1 MPDATAHP
9 SNISSKGC
17 FALLKRVWNEIAE
30 DHVGLIAAGCAFY
43 GLLAIFPGLVAAMA
57 LAGLFTDPATVVNQL
72 ETLTRFIPT
81 EAAQIVID
89 QAKSVAG
96 SDSGGLGLAAIIGLL
111 TAFYSATA
119 GMAALIEGLNVAF
132 DVKEPRGF
140 LRTLLVKGS
149 LTMGLIVGFF
159 GIVLTL
165 VAIPVILGFLRLPT
179 NTEWF
184 VMLVR
189 WPVVL
194 IMVAAGLAVL
204 YRYGPARSDRR
215 WRWVTPGA
223 AIACIMW
230 LLGSMA
236 FGYYV
241 SNFGSYNET
250 FGALGGVIVLL
261 MWLWLSAYIV
271 LLGAEIDAE
280 IEAQAKQNP
289 APVNANANSAD
300 SDLLEPSHASE
311 TSAAKTNNV
320 NSAVQSE
327 NSPAR
332 EPVTRKGS
340 KLSLGG
346 LALLAGAL
354 IFAKRGK

>member
-1 MPDATAHP
+1 MPDASAHP
-9 SNISSKGC
+9 ADISTKGWL
-17 FALLKRVWNEIAE
+17 ALLKRVFSEVGD

-57 LAGLFTDPATVVNQL
+57 LAGLFTDPATIVTQL

-81 EAAQIVID
+81 GAAQIVID

-96 SDSGGLGLAAIIGLL
+96 SDSGGLGIAAIISLG
-111 TAFYSATA
+111 TAFYSATT

-132 DVKEPRGF
+132 DVDEPRSF
-140 LRTLLVKGS
+140 FRALLVKGS
-149 LTMGLIVGFF
+149 LTLGLIAGFF
-159 GIVLTL
+159 GIVLVL
-165 VAIPVILGFLRLPT
+165 VAIPLVLVFLRLPT
-179 NTEWF
+179 ETEWL
-184 VMLVR
+184 VMMVR

-194 IMVAAGLAVL
+194 ILVSAGLAVL
-204 YRYGPARSDRR
+204 YRYGPARIDRS

-223 AIACIMW
+223 AIACILW
-230 LLGSMA
+230 LIGSMT
-236 FGYYV
+236 FGFYA
-241 SNFGSYNET
+241 SHFGSYNET
-250 FGALGGVIVLL
+250 FGALGGVIILL

-289 APVNANANSAD
+289 APATADAGSAD
-300 SDLLEPSHASE
+300 ADLLEAGHAN
-311 TSAAKTNNV
+311 TSTAHTAPQGK
-320 NSAVQSE
+320 SA
-327 NSPAR
+327 PAI
-332 EPVTRKGS
+332 EPRPAPLTRKGS
-340 KLSLGG
+340 KLSAGG

>member
-1 MPDATAHP
+1 MPGATAHP
-9 SNISSKGC
+9 ADISTKGWL
-17 FALLKRVWNEIAE
+17 ALLKRVFSELGE

-57 LAGLFTDPATVVNQL
+57 LAGLFTDPATIVAQL

-96 SDSGGLGLAAIIGLL
+96 SDSGGLGLAAIIGLG

-132 DVKEPRGF
+132 DVTEPRSF

-149 LTMGLIVGFF
+149 LTLGLIAGFF
-159 GIVLTL
+159 GIVLVL
-165 VAIPVILGFLRLPT
+165 VAIPIVLSFLRLPAD
-179 NTEWF
+179 TEWF

-194 IMVAAGLAVL
+194 ILVAAGLAVL
-204 YRYGPARSDRR
+204 YRYGPARTDRR

-223 AIACIMW
+223 AIACILW

-236 FGYYV
+236 FGFYA

-250 FGALGGVIVLL
+250 FGALGGVIILL

-271 LLGAEIDAE
+271 LLGAEIDSE

-289 APVNANANSAD
+289 SPASTDPNTAD
-300 SDLLEPSHASE
+300 ADLLEGGHA
-311 TSAAKTNNV
+311 AGKPAQKTQ
-320 NSAVQSE
+320 QSDVRPAPE
-327 NSPAR
+327 NRPA
-332 EPVTRKGS
+332 PVTRKGS
-340 KLSLGG
+340 KLSVGG
-346 LALLAGAL
+346 LFLLAGAAL
-354 IFAKRGK
+354 FAKREK

>member
-1 MPDATAHP
+1 MPDTAANP
-9 SNISSKGC
+9 ADISSKGWL
-17 FALLKRVWNEIAE
+17 ALLKRVWAEISD
-30 DHVGLIAAGCAFY
+30 DHIGLIAAGCAFY

-57 LAGLFTDPATVVNQL
+57 LAGIFTDPATVVNQL

-96 SDSGGLGLAAIIGLL
+96 SDSGGLGLAAIVGLG

-140 LRTLLVKGS
+140 FGTLLVKGS
-149 LTMGLIVGFF
+149 LTLGLIAGFF
-159 GIVLTL
+159 LIVLML
-165 VAIPVILGFLRLPT
+165 IAIPIILAFLRLPA

-184 VMLVR
+184 VMLIR
-189 WPVVL
+189 WPAVL
-194 IMVAAGLAVL
+194 VLVAFGLAVL
-204 YRYGPARSDRR
+204 YRYGPARADRA

-223 AIACIMW
+223 AIACILW

-236 FGYYV
+236 FGFYA
-241 SNFGSYNET
+241 SRFGSYNQT
-250 FGALGGVIVLL
+250 FGALGGVIILL

-289 APVNANANSAD
+289 SPATADPSTAD
-300 SDLLEPSHASE
+300 SDALDSGHAKGKTEPDP
-311 TSAAKTNNV
+311 TPAARPHKPLTW
-320 NSAVQSE
+320 
-327 NSPAR
+327 R
-332 EPVTRKGS
+332 GI
-340 KLSLGG
+340 
-346 LALLAGAL
+346 ALLAGAL
-354 IFAKRGK
+354 ALTRRTK